1 VAVTP
6 EDEIVGAL
14 LAFPPPN
21 VIEQYVNGLPLASDQ
36 EKTQTIAG
44 GIMIL
49 AKLRAL
55 AVDPDWQGRGIGV
68 GLLDR
73 FKDIYLACHYLYLY
87 GQFRT
92 DSGLADF
99 YRAHGFNVLPPGYP
113 LDLWVIFG
121 IEGGVLPEAGEQ
133 IFYYRRAE

>member
-87 GQFRT
+87 PVPYRQRPRRLLPRSRFQRPAA
-92 DSGLADF
+92 GLPAGPLGHL
-99 YRAHGFNVLPPGYP
+99 RHRRRGPP
-113 LDLWVIFG
+113 
-121 IEGGVLPEAGEQ
+121 
-133 IFYYRRAE
+133 